1 MLSRA
6 FVTICISP
14 LTVDNVQSDKAGDQY
29 GHLELPGD
37 DSFES
42 GKPTSRPGKRK
53 NISIGH
59 RGERHKAEIQK
70 GRQVRGRKMS
80 CVCGDCRPVSEP
92 KRTRIDRFHQHKQ
105 ERL

>member
-29 GHLELPGD
+29 GHLELSD

-42 GKPTSRPGKRK
+42 WQAHGQAGKWNS
-53 NISIGH
+53 ISIGH
-59 RGERHKAEIQK
+59 RGERHEAEIQK
-70 GRQVRGRKMS
+70 GEKWVGGR
-80 CVCGDCRPVSEP
+80 
-92 KRTRIDRFHQHKQ
+92 
-105 ERL
+105 

>member
-29 GHLELPGD
+29 GHVELPGD

-42 GKPTSRPGKRK
+42 GKPTGRPGKIR
-53 NISIGH
+53 
-59 RGERHKAEIQK
+59 
-70 GRQVRGRKMS
+70 V
-80 CVCGDCRPVSEP
+80 P
-92 KRTRIDRFHQHKQ
+92 
-105 ERL
+105 

>member
-1 MLSRA
+1 VLSRA

-53 NISIGH
+53 NISISMPSSMPDSTTCLSSDQFAFVG
-59 RGERHKAEIQK
+59 KLSNCQIQFDSIESLH
-70 GRQVRGRKMS
+70 G
-80 CVCGDCRPVSEP
+80 
-92 KRTRIDRFHQHKQ
+92 
-105 ERL
+105 